1 MKTLDANCPKWSETL
16 LPLQKSWHFPVDL
29 AIELNVL
36 IQERNLVHA
45 KGQKLF
51 SELRMGSKG
60 VDKYRILTVLI
71 VMGSKRAE
79 EPAKMF

>member
-1 MKTLDANCPKWSETL
+1 MQIVLNG
-16 LPLQKSWHFPVDL
+16 QKPCCLYRNHGIFPVDL